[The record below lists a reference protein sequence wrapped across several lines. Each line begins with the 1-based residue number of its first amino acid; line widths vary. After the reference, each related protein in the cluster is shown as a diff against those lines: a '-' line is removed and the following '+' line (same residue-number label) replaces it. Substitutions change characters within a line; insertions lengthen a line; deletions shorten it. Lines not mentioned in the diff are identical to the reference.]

1 MVQQDGLL
9 DIARLNFR
17 LGHPILSFRFDPRF
31 ERLLWHGQV
40 LDLMNDGCRLLP
52 AEQLV
57 VGVLERPWFLLLEL
71 VLMGLVLLLLE
82 SLVPLLDK
90 ASDRAI
96 RFEEAA
102 LVAWMQLLVV
112 FRPIIHLIPV
122 LVILFIVVVF
132 HEIFIATILVI
143 VIVIAV
149 LITIESVF
157 LPLIAIVIILIILQ
171 R

>member
-1 MVQQDGLL
+1 M
-9 DIARLNFR
+9 
-17 LGHPILSFRFDPRF
+17 
-31 ERLLWHGQV
+31 
-40 LDLMNDGCRLLP
+40 
-52 AEQLV
+52 
-57 VGVLERPWFLLLEL
+57 
-71 VLMGLVLLLLE
+71 MGLVLLLLV

-102 LVAWMQLLVV
+102 LMARMQLLVV

-122 LVILFIVVVF
+122 LVILFIVVVV

-143 VIVIAV
+143 VIVIV
-149 LITIESVF
+149 VFVIIETVF
-157 LPLIAIVIILIILQ
+157 LPFIAIVVILIFLQ